1 MFIFI
6 YRIVFLK
13 DVFIRLSNGIFSR
26 VVIFFFMEVFMLNL
40 KRFIIYFDKM

>member
-1 MFIFI
+1 MFICI

-26 VVIFFFMEVFMLNL
+26 VVIFFVIEVFMLNL